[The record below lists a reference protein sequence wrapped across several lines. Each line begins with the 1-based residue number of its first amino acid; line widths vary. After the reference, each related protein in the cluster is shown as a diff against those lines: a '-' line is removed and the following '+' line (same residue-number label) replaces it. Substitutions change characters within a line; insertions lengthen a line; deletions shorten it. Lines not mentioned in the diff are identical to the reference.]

1 MIFIA
6 NLVMPKAK
14 VLKRVAMT
22 CRFGTIVLLRVPV
35 MYGTLL
41 FEEVNYMELQSFDL
55 IKVVILSEETDDIL
69 YKLLVLK
76 RNI

>member
-1 MIFIA
+1 
-6 NLVMPKAK
+6 
-14 VLKRVAMT
+14 
-22 CRFGTIVLLRVPV
+22 

-55 IKVVILSEETDDIL
+55 IKEVILSEETDDIL